1 MRAPWLTALSTT
13 LAIAALAL
21 GTGCATQSDD
31 SSAPTNAGDPA
42 AAESDLT
49 QSTDAAIE
57 AKLRGILKDV
67 SFTSESDYPYVVFE
81 GDAVT
86 EKRLSA
92 KLVRQKLQ
100 AAVKAQSSDHRD
112 ILPSTCRSVRV
123 DVSKAIAEGDAA
135 VVPANHDADD
145 FVYAFHDKQVGS
157 ALKVMRSQLRGVVG
171 FTFGTNASG
180 DQDEF
185 GTVLYVYVGISKTT
199 GKLIA
204 IMTEA
209 VYT

>member
-1 MRAPWLTALSTT
+1 MRALRFGLLSATVVSIAL
-13 LAIAALAL
+13 L
-21 GTGCATQSDD
+21 TGCAASEE
-31 SSAPTNAGDPA
+31 APAGSEPVQEA
-42 AAESDLT
+42 DLT
-49 QSTDAAIE
+49 QATDAAIKG
-57 AKLRGILKDV
+57 KLAGILKDV
-67 SFTSESDYPYVVFE
+67 TFTSESDYPYVVLE
-81 GDAVT
+81 GEAVT
-86 EKRLSA
+86 EKRLNT
-92 KLVRQKLQ
+92 KLVRQKL
-100 AAVKAQSSDHRD
+100 AAIVKAQSSDHRD
-112 ILPSTCRSVRV
+112 ITPAACRAVRL

-135 VVPANHDADD
+135 VVPADPNADEYL
-145 FVYAFHDKQVGS
+145 YAHHDKQLGI

-171 FTFGTNASG
+171 YTFGTNASG